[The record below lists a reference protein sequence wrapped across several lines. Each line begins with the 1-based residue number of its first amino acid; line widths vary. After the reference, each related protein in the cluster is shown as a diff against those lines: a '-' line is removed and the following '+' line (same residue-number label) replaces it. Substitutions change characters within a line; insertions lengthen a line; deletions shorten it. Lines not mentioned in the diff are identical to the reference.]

1 MRFAKT
7 VFTGAGLWGLVV
19 LTPLYFTFD
28 LVGRQYP
35 PPITHPDLYY
45 GFIGLGIAW
54 QVGFLVIGRD
64 PARFRP
70 MMIPAMV
77 EKFVFVL
84 SLSALFM
91 QGRVRMGQ
99 LAAAGPDLVLGILFI
114 VSFFKV
120 ADDRR
125 RLDPD

>member
-19 LTPLYFTFD
+19 LAPMYFMFD

-35 PPITHPDLYY
+35 PPITHPDFYY
-45 GFIGLGIAW
+45 GFVGLGIAW
-54 QVGFLVIGRD
+54 QVAFLVIGRD

-70 MMIPAMV
+70 MMIPAVV
-77 EKFVFVL
+77 EKFMFVV
-84 SLSALFM
+84 SQGALYV
-91 QGRVRMGQ
+91 QGRVGVGQ

-114 VSFFKV
+114 VSFFRV
-120 ADDRR
+120 VDHRP
-125 RLDPD
+125 LDPG